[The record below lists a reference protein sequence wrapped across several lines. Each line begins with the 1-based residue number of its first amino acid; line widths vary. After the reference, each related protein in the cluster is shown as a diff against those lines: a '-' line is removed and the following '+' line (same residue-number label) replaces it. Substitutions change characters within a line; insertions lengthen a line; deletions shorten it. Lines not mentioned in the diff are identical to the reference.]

1 MLRATAI
8 GTRMLTRHLTS
19 QGRQPSKVA
28 PARQQLFHIRNKAH
42 HGACSSN
49 SIKGGRAPPQSH
61 RGRLACQVGT
71 VEPHEADTFAVLADE
86 VIRSS
91 GASRDITGMYTKS
104 AFACIAVISNGI
116 VTTS

>member
-1 MLRATAI
+1 
-8 GTRMLTRHLTS
+8 
-19 QGRQPSKVA
+19 
-28 PARQQLFHIRNKAH
+28 
-42 HGACSSN
+42 
-49 SIKGGRAPPQSH
+49 
-61 RGRLACQVGT
+61 